1 MARNGNDR
9 ARTNAD
15 EAARYREAAELT
27 LKQIDWCV
35 SYFRRIRKDRI
46 ANAIENNA
54 ARIRREMNRAE

>member
-1 MARNGNDR
+1 VARNGNDR

-54 ARIRREMNRAE
+54 ASIRGEMHRAE